1 MGLFMEHTQKVTGLK
16 TRIFKFNLLFIF
28 FFHQLN
34 GQEKLDSLIFWSEK
48 MLADT
53 SEIERSIAF
62 NEVKKNTLFILNEN
76 KNNFQIDFSKV
87 KSISS
92 LQSEDEKCRI
102 ITFNLRKKDDTYL
115 FGGLIQFYN
124 PKTKEYTVEELLDN
138 SSEISKPSSQA
149 LKINKWFGALYY
161 KLWTV
166 KYKKQ
171 KYYMLLGWDGNT
183 AFSNK
188 KLIDVFYFNN
198 KNEIQFGA
206 PIFEYNK
213 KIQHRVFFEH
223 AERVTMSLRL
233 QENNGK
239 IVFDH
244 LAPSQASLEGQFEFY
259 SPDFTTDAF
268 EFKKGKWRLIQNFE
282 ARNEKERK

>member
-1 MGLFMEHTQKVTGLK
+1 M
-16 TRIFKFNLLFIF
+16 
-28 FFHQLN
+28 LN
-34 GQEKLDSLIFWSEK
+34 
-48 MLADT
+48 DT
-53 SEIERSIAF
+53 SEGNRIEAF
-62 NEVKKNTLFILNEN
+62 REVRNNLIYLLNQN
-76 KNNFQIDFSKV
+76 KNSFNIDFSRL

-102 ITFNLRKKDDTYL
+102 ITYNLRRKDDTY
-115 FGGLIQFYN
+115 FYGGILQVYN
-124 PKTKEYTVEELLDN
+124 PKTKQYDIKELSDI
-138 SSEISKPSSQA
+138 SSEINKPTSQV
-149 LKINKWFGALYY
+149 LNDNKWFGALYY
-161 KLWTV
+161 NLWVV

-198 KNEIQFGA
+198 KNEVQFGA

-223 AERVTMSLRL
+223 AERVTMSLKL
-233 QENNGK
+233 QASSGK
-239 IVFDH
+239 IIFDH
-244 LAPSQASLEGQFEFY
+244 LAPNQSSLEGQYEFY

-268 EFKKGKWRLIQNFE
+268 EFKKGKWRLITNYE
-282 ARNEKERK
+282 VRNEKK

>member
-1 MGLFMEHTQKVTGLK
+1 MEHTQMVNGLI
-16 TRIFKFNLLFIF
+16 TRINRTYLILSFIF
-28 FFHQLN
+28 FCHHLL
-34 GQEKLDSLIFWSEK
+34 GQEKLDSLIFWSDK
-48 MLADT
+48 MLNDT
-53 SEIERSIAF
+53 SEDSRIKAF
-62 NEVKKNTLFILNEN
+62 EEVRKNILFDLNQN
-76 KNNFQIDFSKV
+76 KNNFNLDFSKV

-102 ITFNLRKKDDTYL
+102 ITYNLRKKEDTYL
-115 FGGLIQFYN
+115 YGGILQVFN
-124 PKTKEYTVEELLDN
+124 TKTNMYETVELTDE
-138 SSEISKPSSQA
+138 SSEISKPSYQT
-149 LKINKWFGALYY
+149 LKKNKWFGALYY

-198 KNEIQFGA
+198 NNEIVFGA

-213 KIQHRVFFEH
+213 KIQNRVFFEY
-223 AERVTMSLRL
+223 AERVSMSLSL
-233 QENNGK
+233 QTSNGK
-239 IVFDH
+239 IIFDH
-244 LAPSQASLEGQFEFY
+244 LAPNQPSLEGQYEFY

-268 EFKKGKWRLIQNFE
+268 EFTKGKWKWIPNYE
-282 ARNEKERK
+282 ARNEKEKK